1 MSTEGH
7 KTQTKAARNGVF
19 IYRSLSES
27 QREKVVND
35 SAVVNIPVESEE
47 KVTVSQQNLC

>member
-19 IYRSLSES
+19 ILSES

>member
-7 KTQTKAARNGVF
+7 KTQTKAVQNGVF
-19 IYRSLSES
+19 IYRSLSER

-35 SAVVNIPVESEE
+35 SAVVNIPEAAE